1 MGEDHPGEL
10 IENSKIFSQQEK
22 DRMLYLNAVEFL
34 GLKEWAPLQN
44 AQMTQQKKFDQLQ
57 DELEKVQDKLQDAKI

>member
-57 DELEKVQDKLQDAKI
+57 VELEKVQDKLQDAKI

>member
-57 DELEKVQDKLQDAKI
+57 DELDKVQDKLQDAKI